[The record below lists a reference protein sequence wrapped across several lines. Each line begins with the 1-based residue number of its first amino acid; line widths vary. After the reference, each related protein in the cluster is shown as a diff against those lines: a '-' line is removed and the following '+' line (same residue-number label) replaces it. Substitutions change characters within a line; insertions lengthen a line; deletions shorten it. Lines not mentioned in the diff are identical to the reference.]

1 MIVLDTSVAL
11 AFMDRRDADHKRVR
25 EWMESNEE
33 ELSST
38 PLIVAE
44 LDHLAFRQGGAAAA
58 RALRQDLDSGAY
70 QVEWWPTAIHETIA
84 VAKRHESTELGLA
97 DASLVVLAA
106 RLQTIDIA
114 TLDERHFRTLKP
126 LSGGKAF
133 RLLPADSS

>member
-1 MIVLDTSVAL
+1 VIVLDTSVAL
-11 AFMDRRDADHKRVR
+11 AFMDRRDANHKRVR
-25 EWMESNEE
+25 NWMQRNEE

-44 LDHLAFRQGGAAAA
+44 LDHLAFRQGGASAA

-70 QVEWWPTAIHETIA
+70 LIEWWPTAIHETIA
-84 VAKRHESTELGLA
+84 VAERHESMELGLA

-106 RLQTIDIA
+106 RLQTIEIA
-114 TLDERHFRTLKP
+114 TLDERHFRALRP

-133 RLLPADSS
+133 RLLPADA

>member
-1 MIVLDTSVAL
+1 
-11 AFMDRRDADHKRVR
+11 MDRHDTNHLPVR
-25 EWMESNEE
+25 EWMETIEE
-33 ELSST
+33 ELCTT

-44 LDHLAFRQGGAAAA
+44 LDYLVARQGGPNAV
-58 RALRQDLDSGAY
+58 RVLRENFEHGAY

-84 VAKRHESTELGLA
+84 VAKRHESMELGLA

-114 TLDERHFRTLKP
+114 TLDERHFRALKP
-126 LSGGKAF
+126 LTGGQAF

>member
-1 MIVLDTSVAL
+1 
-11 AFMDRRDADHKRVR
+11 MDRDDANHRPVR
-25 EWMESNEE
+25 EWMETIGE
-33 ELSST
+33 ELSTT

-44 LDHLAFRQGGAAAA
+44 LDYLVARQGGP
-58 RALRQDLDSGAY
+58 RAVRVLRENFDSGAY
-70 QVEWWPTAIHETIA
+70 QVEWWPTAIHEAIA
-84 VAKRHESTELGLA
+84 VAKHHESIELGLA

-114 TLDERHFRTLKP
+114 TLDERHFRALKP